1 MMVYW
6 ECKQQESP
14 FSGSELAAAS
24 KQPTEY
30 FCKTLTASDTSTHGG
45 FSIPRRAAEKV
56 FPRLDYTQQP
66 PAQELVARDLHDQ
79 EWHFRHIYRG
89 QPRRHLLTT
98 GWSVFVSAKR
108 LQAGDSVLFIRDDK
122 GQLLLGIRRATR
134 QQTIMPSSVLSS
146 DSMHIGVLAAANHA
160 AATNSRFTIFY
171 NPRQSPSEFVIPLA
185 KYHNAI
191 VNCPATVGMRFRM
204 VFETEESTI
213 RRYMGT
219 ITGIGDIDPMRWP
232 NSHWRSLK
240 VGWDES
246 TAGEKQRRVSLW
258 EIEPLTAP
266 FLLCPPIALRSKR
279 PRGFQEEEDLELL
292 MKKQLW
298 SDSNDALSN
307 LNFQCLAMD
316 SPWMCLQQ
324 QQRPELT
331 LPSPPNENYRALA
344 AAALQEI
351 RSRDSS
357 NKQLLAQAPMQMW
370 QQQQP
375 PPQAHQQQHQQQQ
388 LKQGHYSSILQSNQN
403 ALQGSNFVA
412 RDSQVSAPWVSTLQ
426 SPTQSDTQPV
436 VTSRLGRVDNSA
448 SSGVPGAFGEPGL
461 HRGLAGLPPAAFGYR
476 DIGHDHPGDRSHLL
490 FGVSIDQ
497 PLVGSAVTASLE
509 SRSFGKCKDP
519 QNGFSSSTMI
529 PGGPFCALDAP
540 ELSGLHSGIPG
551 SATTLDEDVLNF
563 QRNSTWGQAATPPS
577 MRTFTKVHKLGMPGR
592 SLDVRNFHNYSELR
606 RELAHMFKL
615 EGLLEDPQS
624 GWQLVFVDNEKD
636 TLLVGDDPWEE
647 FVTCVRSI
655 KILSPSEVTQIS
667 QEQLEILNTQGPVQ
681 QRSASSNSEDACTQ
695 TSPSNLASGGSL
707 DR

>member
-6 ECKQQESP
+6 ECKQQESS

-331 LPSPPNENYRALA
+331 LPSSHNENYRALA

-375 PPQAHQQQHQQQQ
+375 PPQAQQQQHQQQQ

-412 RDSQVSAPWVSTLQ
+412 RDPQVSSPWVSTLQ

-436 VTSRLGRVDNSA
+436 VTSRLGRMDNSA

-476 DIGHDHPGDRSHLL
+476 DIGHDHPDQQHPGDRSHLL

-497 PLVGSAVTASLE
+497 PLVGSTVTASLE

-563 QRNSTWGQAATPPS
+563 QRNSTWGQAAPPPS
-577 MRTFTKVHKLGMPGR
+577 MRTFTKV
-592 SLDVRNFHNYSELR
+592 
-606 RELAHMFKL
+606 
-615 EGLLEDPQS
+615 
-624 GWQLVFVDNEKD
+624 
-636 TLLVGDDPWEE
+636 
-647 FVTCVRSI
+647 
-655 KILSPSEVTQIS
+655 
-667 QEQLEILNTQGPVQ
+667 
-681 QRSASSNSEDACTQ
+681 
-695 TSPSNLASGGSL
+695 
-707 DR
+707 